1 MPEYVFIN
9 TNRSALVMNSPFSE
23 IADWFN
29 SYCDSFAAMADSSH
43 KTALMELKRE
53 HSLEVALHTA
63 AIADDE
69 RWTPF
74 EREAAELL
82 GLIHDVG
89 RFPQLAEYGTFS
101 DDISLNHGE
110 LGFRVIGSTGS
121 LESLPVET
129 RTALSDGVR
138 YHNQPAIPQNIGSKS
153 AQYLKLI
160 RDSDKL
166 DIFRIIHEAVASNR
180 IANHP
185 EITLN
190 IDLDGPIN
198 PAALAE
204 LKRRQNVT
212 YANVRSLAD
221 FGLAQLAWLYDLN
234 HRYSVRFVLDH
245 GILDQILVLIP
256 ETPDIIA
263 ITDDIR
269 DSLDRVIAAS

>member
-1 MPEYVFIN
+1 
-9 TNRSALVMNSPFSE
+9 MNSPFSE

-29 SYCDSFAAMADSSH
+29 SYCDSYAALADSSR

-53 HSLEVALHTA
+53 HSLQVASHTV
-63 AIADDE
+63 AIANDE
-69 RWTPF
+69 QWTPF

-101 DDISLNHGE
+101 DDSSLNHGE
-110 LGFRVIGSTGS
+110 LGFRVIVNTGI

-129 RTALSDGVR
+129 RTALSDGIR
-138 YHNQPAIPQNIGSKS
+138 YHNQRAIPQDIGSKS
-153 AQYLKLI
+153 AHYLRLI
-160 RDSDKL
+160 RDADKL
-166 DIFRIIHEAVASNR
+166 DIFRIIHDAVASNR
-180 IANHP
+180 IADHP

-198 PAALAE
+198 PVALSE

-234 HRYSVRFVLDH
+234 HRHSVRFVLDH
-245 GILDQILVLIP
+245 GILDRILVLIP
-256 ETPDIIA
+256 ETPDTIA

-269 DSLDRVIAAS
+269 VFLDRILATS